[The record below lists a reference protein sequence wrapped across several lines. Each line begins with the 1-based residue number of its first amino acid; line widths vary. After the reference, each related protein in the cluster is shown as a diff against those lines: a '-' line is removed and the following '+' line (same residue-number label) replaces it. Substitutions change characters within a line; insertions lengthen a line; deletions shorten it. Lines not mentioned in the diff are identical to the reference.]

1 MTALVTHDAIDQA
14 AVQRAVDRPEA
25 GAVVC
30 FVGAVRDHDHGRPVT
45 HLEYEAHPDAQR
57 VLEVVADEIAAAH
70 PVHALAVVH
79 RVGELQVGEAALVVA
94 VSASHRGE
102 AFAAAQVL
110 VDEVKHRIPVWKHQY
125 FTDGSDE
132 WVNCA

>member
-1 MTALVTHDAIDQA
+1 MTVQVTHDPIDPA

-30 FVGAVRDHDHGRPVT
+30 FVGAVRDHDHGRAVT
-45 HLEYEAHPDAQR
+45 HLEYEAHPDAQD
-57 VLEVVADEIAAAH
+57 VLRAVADEIAATH

-79 RVGELQVGEAALVVA
+79 RVGALRVGDAALVA
-94 VSASHRGE
+94 AASASHRAE
-102 AFAAAQVL
+102 AFAAAQAL
-110 VDEVKHRIPVWKHQY
+110 VDSVKDRIPVWKHQY
-125 FTDGSDE
+125 FADGSDE